1 MDVAIQLVRF
11 LVNAQHLNPQ
21 FLKGQQD
28 VMVQTEI
35 EFDLD
40 EGLGSSSTLTNN
52 IAQWAQVNPYSLH
65 FNAFKGSGF
74 DVAVALH
81 GKPLLYTM
89 NGSAPGIEI
98 INWNKPFRDQLY
110 LVHLNQKQN
119 SRAELAKHKR
129 HALPSQI
136 AQISRISKLISA
148 NDDYFEFCLL
158 LELAENETSQILGV
172 PPIKQERFAD
182 FHGSVKS
189 LGAWGGDYVL
199 ATGQNTVEYFTQKGY
214 NRVIPFNDI
223 VL

>member
-1 MDVAIQLVRF
+1 
-11 LVNAQHLNPQ
+11 
-21 FLKGQQD
+21 
-28 VMVQTEI
+28 
-35 EFDLD
+35 
-40 EGLGSSSTLTNN
+40 
-52 IAQWAQVNPYSLH
+52 
-65 FNAFKGSGF
+65 
-74 DVAVALH
+74 
-81 GKPLLYTM
+81 
-89 NGSAPGIEI
+89 
-98 INWNKPFRDQLY
+98 
-110 LVHLNQKQN
+110 
-119 SRAELAKHKR
+119 
-129 HALPSQI
+129 
-136 AQISRISKLISA
+136 LISA